1 MPYNTSGAALLHRI
15 QGAGYRDEGTTMAKR
30 KTKKRKTYLS
40 RDEILAKLMR
50 LK

>member
-1 MPYNTSGAALLHRI
+1 
-15 QGAGYRDEGTTMAKR
+15 MAKR
-30 KTKKRKTYLS
+30 KTKKKRKIYLS

>member
-1 MPYNTSGAALLHRI
+1 MKGRRH
-15 QGAGYRDEGTTMAKR
+15 MAKR
-30 KTKKRKTYLS
+30 KTKKKRKTYLS